1 MTFKVKTINNP
12 KTDEGKEGWRACDVC
27 KKKRVAYLG
36 IEYTIPLNPETP
48 PVDIIICKSCL
59 SKGIKLIDEAI
70 LNQAKGRI
78 TEIKD
83 ACLRCSV
90 FDKKQSDVYYC
101 AVEGRCPGLDMSDE
115 EKIQFLEK
123 FYEGLVDKL
132 N

>member
-1 MTFKVKTINNP
+1 MFNVKTISNP
-12 KTDEGKEGWRACDVC
+12 KTENGEDGWRACDVC
-27 KKKRVAYLG
+27 KKKREAYLG
-36 IEYTIPLNPETP
+36 VEYAVPLNPGTP
-48 PVDIIICKSCL
+48 PIEIIICKSCL
-59 SKGIKLIDEAI
+59 SKGIKLVDEAI

-78 TEIKD
+78 TELKD

-101 AVEGRCPGLDMSDE
+101 AVEGRCPGLDMTDE
-115 EKIQFLEK
+115 EKSQYLGK